1 MKLEL
6 IEVDCDRKR
15 FGIFP
20 HFFHPQNLVEIT
32 GDFVRAGSHLKSVTV
47 HTVTEHIICLKW
59 RQSQNGTVET

>member
-1 MKLEL
+1 MGRGLAFFAIFFVRKNL
-6 IEVDCDRKR
+6 I
-15 FGIFP
+15 
-20 HFFHPQNLVEIT
+20 EIT